1 MLLCPNG
8 RAQAETVMSAT
19 DWPGCVVPVGPLGI
33 GELPTWVVPSNKVI
47 VPEGRAGTQEPV
59 SGRKPLFSPTSTVNT
74 KVELTAA
81 TTCGGRTITCG
92 VAGVMVKL
100 GADAGP
106 LWR

>member
-8 RAQAETVMSAT
+8 RADAETVISAT
-19 DWPGCVVPVGPLGI
+19 ACPGSVVPVRPLGI

-47 VPEGRAGTQEPV
+47 VPEGTAGTQDPV
-59 SGRKPLFSPTSTVNT
+59 TGREPLFSPTSTVNT

-100 GADAGP
+100 GAE
-106 LWR
+106 